1 MQSFENFA
9 FCTQRKNTESFYF
22 NGLTTNHHKEEKKG
36 DDNIEQTPKR

>member
-22 NGLTTNHHKEEKKG
+22 NGLTTNHHKEEKKW
-36 DDNIEQTPKR
+36 DDNIEQTPKS